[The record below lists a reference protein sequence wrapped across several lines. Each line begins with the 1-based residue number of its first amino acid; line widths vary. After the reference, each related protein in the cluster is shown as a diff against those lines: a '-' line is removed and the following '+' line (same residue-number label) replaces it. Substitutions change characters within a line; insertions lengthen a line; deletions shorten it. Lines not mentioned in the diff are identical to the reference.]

1 VHAAE
6 SPGFQIVQALRL
18 LLEDFPIAD
27 ACRENCGA
35 ELVRQFFLL
44 KKKVGDFN
52 FRAAGFFSEY
62 RILMR

>member
-35 ELVRQFFLL
+35 ELARQFFLL
-44 KKKVGDFN
+44 KKKLAILIFG
-52 FRAAGFFSEY
+52 RLAFFSEY
-62 RILMR
+62 RILTR